1 MRLWPLFT
9 SLFFAALSACRAL
22 PQEPQKPSEPPP
34 TSQGSAPAQDATVL
48 LKEGTLLNL
57 KLLHNLNSKTVVL
70 NDPLNFGL
78 AEDVVLNGKTLVKA
92 GAPAIGRVRQA
103 KPARTLGRGA
113 ELGLEMQYLKVGRT
127 RVPLRGSQLRGG
139 EGKTAETVTL
149 TILFGVSGLIKHG
162 SEVEV
167 KEGSLFTAYVDQ
179 DTPLPAPP
187 ESPAAATK

>member
-1 MRLWPLFT
+1 MRLWPLLT
-9 SLFFAALSACRAL
+9 SLFLAALSACRAL

-57 KLLHNLNSKTVVL
+57 KLLHTLNSKTVVL
-70 NDPLNFGL
+70 DDPLNFAL

-113 ELGLEMQYLKVGRT
+113 ELGLEMQYLKVGRA